1 VTRSQQHSIAE
12 SVLLVSQLQD
22 APSTANL
29 LLEEARLQAE
39 LAVLLQRRKRTEG
52 VTTCDTELQTMA
64 YQQVCESVLQQ
75 DQLLAARRSERDRIE
90 AELKREETLLK
101 ETQELETALER
112 KLDETRGHSGQ
123 GTPDRAEAQLRER
136 ISLAEESIK
145 SIRQNLV
152 RFCMDEIIQPSDD
165 VGGRGGGEGGRGK
178 KQKKGG
184 QQRLDNML
192 SRASNSRD
200 SDDTFPSLPDVVQ
213 ELISKTLTSPHS
225 PYLSLSSIWPPHGNL
240 LLRSGVIQRHPDN
253 PSLVRVAPFH
263 L

>member
-1 VTRSQQHSIAE
+1 
-12 SVLLVSQLQD
+12 
-22 APSTANL
+22 
-29 LLEEARLQAE
+29 
-39 LAVLLQRRKRTEG
+39 
-52 VTTCDTELQTMA
+52 
-64 YQQVCESVLQQ
+64 VCESVLQQ

-200 SDDTFPSLPDVVQ
+200 SGDTFPSLPDVVQ
-213 ELISKTLTSPHS
+213 
-225 PYLSLSSIWPPHGNL
+225 
-240 LLRSGVIQRHPDN
+240 V
-253 PSLVRVAPFH
+253 
-263 L
+263 